1 MMALYQIKKCK
12 RNSKFLF
19 FFKKKMT
26 FVTLISFNMKPSD
39 LQPEEFAVFNATYI
53 NQVSGEY
60 ALIEEL
66 EISVHRFIKFV
77 QNIPLDKF
85 DYRYAEGKWTIKDII
100 QHLID
105 AERIFAYRALRFAR
119 NDKNKLPGFE
129 ENDYVDEANATK
141 RSIQDLLTELAVVRQ
156 ATLSLFKSFSNEEL
170 LRIGIASNNQ
180 MSVRAL
186 GFTIIGHQNHHQ
198 RVFEERYL

>member
-1 MMALYQIKKCK
+1 MELYIYK
-12 RNSKFLF
+12 SS
-19 FFKKKMT
+19 
-26 FVTLISFNMKPSD
+26 IMKLSD
-39 LQPEEFAVFNATYI
+39 LQSEEFTVHYATYI
-53 NQVSGEY
+53 DQVSSEY
-60 ALIEEL
+60 TLIEEL

-119 NDKNKLPGFE
+119 NDKTKLPGFE
-129 ENDYVDEANATK
+129 ENDYVDEAHATK

-170 LRIGIASNNQ
+170 LRIGIASNNP

-198 RVFEERYL
+198 KVFEERYL

>member
-1 MMALYQIKKCK
+1 MRVSEVQSTEY
-12 RNSKFLF
+12 
-19 FFKKKMT
+19 
-26 FVTLISFNMKPSD
+26 
-39 LQPEEFAVFNATYI
+39 AVFYEGYVK
-53 NQVSGEY
+53 QVSEEY
-60 ALIEEL
+60 TLMEEL

-77 QNIPLDKF
+77 QNLTMDKF

-119 NDKNKLPGFE
+119 RDQTPLPGFE
-129 ENDYVDEANATK
+129 EDDYVLASQGHK
-141 RSIQDLLTELAVVRQ
+141 RGLQDLLSEFLIVRQ
-156 ATLSLFKSFSNEEL
+156 STMALFKTFDQETL
-170 LRIGIASNNQ
+170 QQVGTASGHP

-186 GFTIIGHQNHHQ
+186 GFVIIGHQNHHM